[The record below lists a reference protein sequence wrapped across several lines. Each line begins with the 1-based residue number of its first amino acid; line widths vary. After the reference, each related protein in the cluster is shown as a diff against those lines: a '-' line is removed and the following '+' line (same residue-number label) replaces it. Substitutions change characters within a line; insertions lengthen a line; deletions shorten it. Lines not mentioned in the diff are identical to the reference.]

1 MVLAGQP
8 RERAPP
14 IPSNPLTTFQRG
26 LVPAMKISSA
36 ALGGEHILIE
46 SSIIV
51 QFLADLLPG
60 RQLEPASNTPAGA
73 MARARLNFF
82 VDTWNTKVGS
92 FMFSLFKAQ
101 TAAERESFSRD
112 WVAAVR
118 REIEPLL
125 ADAAPYFGGSQRLTL
140 AEVGPSLP
148 SSLCFLNVVG
158 QRGAVHHA
166 HLRARRGR
174 HPTRERVRRAVQA
187 AQLQPLG
194 GRRAAGAERAVH
206 LERGQVHAAQQ
217 GEARADEGHEG
228 GEPWEEGLGWSL

>member
-1 MVLAGQP
+1 
-8 RERAPP
+8 
-14 IPSNPLTTFQRG
+14 
-26 LVPAMKISSA
+26 MKISSP

-46 SSIIV
+46 SGIIV

-140 AEVGPSLP
+140 AEVGPP
-148 SSLCFLNVVG
+148 F
-158 QRGAVHHA
+158 
-166 HLRARRGR
+166 RRLSAFSR
-174 HPTRERVRRAVQA
+174 
-187 AQLQPLG
+187 
-194 GRRAAGAERAVH
+194 
-206 LERGQVHAAQQ
+206 
-217 GEARADEGHEG
+217 
-228 GEPWEEGLGWSL
+228 S